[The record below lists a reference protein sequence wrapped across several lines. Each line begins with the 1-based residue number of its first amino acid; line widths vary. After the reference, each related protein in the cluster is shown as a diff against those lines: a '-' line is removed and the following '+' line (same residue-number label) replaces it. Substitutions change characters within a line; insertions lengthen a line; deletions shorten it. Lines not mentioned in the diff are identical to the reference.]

1 MIKKR
6 LIKYHFLISIY
17 YKNFLIKYLK
27 KNYLNFFLSKSFV
40 FFSLIGLSIPY
51 RMYLNSRTSLLLN
64 YIHKTIYIEPS
75 TYNSLNN

>member
-27 KNYLNFFLSKSFV
+27 KNYLSKSFV